1 MAPFSFLNSPN
12 RNYFMEGFFS
22 DCGNYG
28 AFRFG
33 KKFMVIYGN
42 QQLEVFNTINQCKK
56 FIKNHSTNSKTGTT
70 DSKPLKKPIKIKP
83 SSRRTN
89 GINFY
94 PKV

>member
-1 MAPFSFLNSPN
+1 
-12 RNYFMEGFFS
+12 MEGFFS

-33 KKFMVIYGN
+33 KKFMVVYRG

-56 FIKNHSTNSKTGTT
+56 FIKTHSANLESVTT
-70 DSKPLKKPIKIKP
+70 DPKPPKKSVKVKP
-83 SSRRTN
+83 NSRRTN
-89 GINFY
+89 GINLY